1 MKKIIS
7 FLILA
12 LFLTQSAFAAAP
24 FNANAKT
31 KRITAGTKFA
41 LKLMNPVSTSTNL
54 EGQEFQAILLTDQRQ
69 DNDVI
74 LPMGSLIRGS
84 IKKIVPAKKL
94 SKGAVL
100 YLDFDHVVTPNG
112 RQIPLSLSIIGRSDM
127 TYDGGISA
135 SQGYKQAIKENWD
148 KTVDITKSA
157 TNWGDETFEDFAGG
171 YLRIL
176 TVPLSAVAGGFAG
189 GCYTVGADIYALFAR
204 GKDVNLKTNEVI
216 NVILV
221 EPIDIPVI

>member
-31 KRITAGTKFA
+31 KRITAGTKFE

-54 EGQEFQAILLTDQRQ
+54 EGQ

-94 SKGAVL
+94 SKGAIL

-127 TYDGGISA
+127 TYDGGIAA
-135 SQGYKQAIKENWD
+135 SQGYKQAVKENWD

-176 TVPLSAVAGGFAG
+176 TVPVSALAGGIAGGF
-189 GCYTVGADIYALFAR
+189 YTVGADIYALFAR
-204 GKDVNLKTNEVI
+204 GKDVNLKCNERM

>member
-1 MKKIIS
+1 MKKLIS

-12 LFLTQSAFAAAP
+12 LFLAQSVMAAP

-31 KRITAGTKFA
+31 KRITAGTKFE
-41 LKLMNPVSTSTNL
+41 LKLMNPISTSANL
-54 EGQEFQAILLTDQRQ
+54 EGQEFQAILLTDQTQ

-94 SKGAVL
+94 SRGAIL
-100 YLDFDHVVTPNG
+100 YLDFDHIVTPNG
-112 RQIPLSLSIIGRSDM
+112 RQIPLTLSIIGRSDM
-127 TYDGGISA
+127 TYDGGIAA
-135 SQGYKQAIKENWD
+135 SQGYKQAVRENWN
-148 KTVDITKSA
+148 KTVDITKTA
-157 TNWGDETFEDFAGG
+157 TEWGNETFEDFAGG
-171 YLRIL
+171 WFRIL
-176 TVPLSAVAGGFAG
+176 TVPISALGGGLAGGF
-189 GCYTVGADIYALFAR
+189 YTVGADVYALFAR
-204 GKDVNLKTNEVI
+204 GKDVNLKPNEKI

>member
-12 LFLTQSAFAAAP
+12 LFLTQSALAAAP

-31 KRITAGTKFA
+31 KRITAGTKFE

-94 SKGAVL
+94 SKGAIL

-127 TYDGGISA
+127 TYDGGIAA
-135 SQGYKQAIKENWD
+135 SQGYKQAVKENWD

-176 TVPLSAVAGGFAG
+176 TVPVSALAGGIAGGF
-189 GCYTVGADIYALFAR
+189 YTVGADIYALFAR
-204 GKDVNLKTNEVI
+204 GKDVNLKCNERM

>member
-31 KRITAGTKFA
+31 KRITAGTKFE

-94 SKGAVL
+94 SKGAIL

-127 TYDGGISA
+127 TYDGGIAA
-135 SQGYKQAIKENWD
+135 SQGYKQAEKKEWE
-148 KTVDITKSA
+148 KSA

-176 TVPLSAVAGGFAG
+176 TVPVSALAGGIAGGF
-189 GCYTVGADIYALFAR
+189 YTVGADIYALFAR
-204 GKDVNLKTNEVI
+204 GKDVNLKCNERM

>member
-7 FLILA
+7 FLILL
-12 LFLTQSAFAAAP
+12 LFLTQSAFAATP

-31 KRITAGTKFA
+31 KRITAGTKFE
-41 LKLMNPVSTSTNL
+41 LKLLNPVSTATNL
-54 EGQEFQAILLTDQRQ
+54 EGQEFEAILLTDQRQ

-94 SKGAVL
+94 SKGAIL

-127 TYDGGISA
+127 TYDGGIAA
-135 SQGYKQAIKENWD
+135 SQGYKQAVKENWD
-148 KTVDITKSA
+148 KTVDITKTA
-157 TNWGDETFEDFAGG
+157 TNWGNETFEDFAGG
-171 YLRIL
+171 YFRIL
-176 TVPLSAVAGGFAG
+176 TVPVSAVAGGIAG
-189 GCYTVGADIYALFAR
+189 GFYTVGADVYALFAR
-204 GKDVNLKTNEVI
+204 GKDVNLKANEKI

>member
-12 LFLTQSAFAAAP
+12 LFLTQSVMAAP

-31 KRITAGTKFA
+31 KRISAGTKFE
-41 LKLMNPVSTSTNL
+41 LKLMNPLSTAGNL
-54 EGQEFQAILLTDQRQ
+54 EGQDFQAILLTDQTQ

-94 SKGAVL
+94 SRGAIL
-100 YLDFDHVVTPNG
+100 YLDFDHIVTPNG

-127 TYDGGISA
+127 TYDGGIAA
-135 SQGYKQAIKENWD
+135 SQGYKQAVKENWD
-148 KTVDITKSA
+148 KTVDITKTA
-157 TNWGDETFEDFAGG
+157 TEWGNETFEDFAGG
-171 YLRIL
+171 WFRVL
-176 TVPLSAVAGGFAG
+176 TVPVSALAGGIAGGF
-189 GCYTVGADIYALFAR
+189 YTVGADVYSLFAR
-204 GKDVNLKTNEVI
+204 GKDVNLKTNDVI

>member
-1 MKKIIS
+1 MMKKIIL

-12 LFLTQSAFAAAP
+12 LFLTQSVMAAP

-31 KRITAGTKFA
+31 KRITAGTKFE
-41 LKLMNPVSTSTNL
+41 LKLMNPVSTATNL
-54 EGQEFQAILLTDQRQ
+54 EGQDFQAILLTDQTQ

-94 SKGAVL
+94 SRGAIL
-100 YLDFDHVVTPNG
+100 YLDFDHIVTPNG
-112 RQIPLSLSIIGRSDM
+112 RQIPLSLSIVGRSDM
-127 TYDGGISA
+127 TYDGGIAA
-135 SQGYKQAIKENWD
+135 SQGYKQAVKENWD
-148 KTVDITKSA
+148 KTVDITKTA
-157 TNWGDETFEDFAGG
+157 TEWGNETFEDFAGG
-171 YLRIL
+171 WFRIL
-176 TVPLSAVAGGFAG
+176 TVPVSALAGGIAGGF
-189 GCYTVGADIYALFAR
+189 YTVGADVYSLFAR
-204 GKDVNLKTNEVI
+204 GKDVNLKTNDVI

>member
-1 MKKIIS
+1 MKKLLS
-7 FLILA
+7 FLILV
-12 LFLTQSAFAAAP
+12 LFLTGNAFAATP

-31 KRITAGTKFA
+31 KRITAGTKLE
-41 LKLMNPVSTSTNL
+41 LKLLNPISTAANL

-69 DNDVI
+69 ESDVI

-84 IKKIVPAKKL
+84 IKKIVPSKKL
-94 SKGAVL
+94 SRGAVL

-112 RQIPLSLSIIGRSDM
+112 RQIPLCLSIIGRSDM
-127 TYDGGISA
+127 TYDGGIAA
-135 SQGYKQAIKENWD
+135 SQGYKQAVKENWD

-171 YLRIL
+171 YFRIL
-176 TVPLSAVAGGFAG
+176 TVPVSALAGGIAGGF
-189 GCYTVGADIYALFAR
+189 YTVGADVYALFAR
-204 GKDVNLKTNEVI
+204 GKDVNLKANERL

>member
-1 MKKIIS
+1 MMKKIIS

-12 LFLTQSAFAAAP
+12 LFLTQSVMAAP

-31 KRITAGTKFA
+31 KRISAGTKFE
-41 LKLMNPVSTSTNL
+41 LKLMNPLSTAGNL
-54 EGQEFQAILLTDQRQ
+54 EGQDFQAILLTDQTQ

-94 SKGAVL
+94 SRGAIL
-100 YLDFDHVVTPNG
+100 YLDFDHIVTPNG

-127 TYDGGISA
+127 TYDGGIAA
-135 SQGYKQAIKENWD
+135 SQGYKQAVKENWD
-148 KTVDITKSA
+148 KTVDITKTA
-157 TNWGDETFEDFAGG
+157 TEWGNETFEDFAGG
-171 YLRIL
+171 WFRVL
-176 TVPLSAVAGGFAG
+176 TVPVSALAGGIAGGF
-189 GCYTVGADIYALFAR
+189 YTVGADVYSLFAR
-204 GKDVNLKTNEVI
+204 GKDVNLKTNDVI

>member
-1 MKKIIS
+1 MKKLIS

-12 LFLTQSAFAAAP
+12 LFLTQSVMAAP

-31 KRITAGTKFA
+31 KRITAGTKFE
-41 LKLMNPVSTSTNL
+41 LKLMNPISTSTNL
-54 EGQEFQAILLTDQRQ
+54 EGQEFQAILLTDQTQ

-94 SKGAVL
+94 SRGAIL
-100 YLDFDHVVTPNG
+100 YLDFDHIVTPNG

-127 TYDGGISA
+127 TYDGGIAA
-135 SQGYKQAIKENWD
+135 SQGYKQAVKENWD
-148 KTVDITKSA
+148 KTVDITKTA
-157 TNWGDETFEDFAGG
+157 TEWGNETFEDFAGG
-171 YLRIL
+171 WFRIL
-176 TVPLSAVAGGFAG
+176 TVPISALGGGLAGGF
-189 GCYTVGADIYALFAR
+189 YTVGADVYALFAR
-204 GKDVNLKTNEVI
+204 GKDVNLKCNERI

>member
-1 MKKIIS
+1 MMKKLIS

-12 LFLTQSAFAAAP
+12 LFLTQSVMAAP

-31 KRITAGTKFA
+31 KRITAGTKFE
-41 LKLMNPVSTSTNL
+41 LKLMNPISTSSNL
-54 EGQEFQAILLTDQRQ
+54 EGQEFQAILLTDQTQ

-94 SKGAVL
+94 SRGAIL
-100 YLDFDHVVTPNG
+100 YLDFDHIVTPNG

-127 TYDGGISA
+127 TYDGGIAA
-135 SQGYKQAIKENWD
+135 SQGYKQAVKENWD
-148 KTVDITKSA
+148 KTVDITKTA
-157 TNWGDETFEDFAGG
+157 TEWGNETFEDFAGG
-171 YLRIL
+171 WFRIL
-176 TVPLSAVAGGFAG
+176 TVPISALGGGLAGGF
-189 GCYTVGADIYALFAR
+189 YTVGADVYALFAR
-204 GKDVNLKTNEVI
+204 GKDVNLKCNERI